1 MKELF
6 QSRPS
11 ILNTTTSAQAQ
22 MNIYKFKGWVL
33 MITVN
38 IPTVL
43 RSLTAKQGQVST
55 NSRNIITLIDDL
67 EITYPGVKHRL
78 CDEKGVLRRFVNVY
92 VNGEDI
98 RFIDHTLTE
107 LHDGDEVSFVP
118 AIAGG

>member
-1 MKELF
+1 
-6 QSRPS
+6 
-11 ILNTTTSAQAQ
+11 
-22 MNIYKFKGWVL
+22 
-33 MITVN
+33 MITIN

-55 NSRNIITLIDDL
+55 NSTNILTLIDDL
-67 EITYPGVKHRL
+67 EAAYPGVKHRL
-78 CDEKGVLRRFVNVY
+78 CDEQGTLRRFVNVY

-98 RFIDHTLTE
+98 RFIDHSLTE